1 MRTIMILLLCMSTSF
16 AIAQISSKAVEKNN
30 QAVKAVINHSDNPDS
45 LNKAISLLDEA
56 IAIEPSYKLAYGNK
70 AKYLMAL
77 GQKEKAL
84 RTFLEIE
91 ELASQ
96 DPYYLLEKGMLLEEN
111 AKQDLALKAY
121 KQATSLFEQRLK
133 DKPTEADLMNY
144 TMALFLRDNK
154 TYSLEEIEK
163 KYPKVFSASV
173 RQYMEMMNDI
183 YNKKKKRE
191 DAIHEMLGGRIR

>member
-16 AIAQISSKAVEKNN
+16 AIAQISPKAVEKNN
-30 QAVKAVINHSDNPDS
+30 QAVKAVINHSDDPDS

-70 AKYLMAL
+70 AKYLMGL

-84 RTFLEIE
+84 RTMLEIE

-154 TYSLEEIEK
+154 TYSLEEVEK

-173 RQYMEMMNDI
+173 RQFTEMMNRF
-183 YNKKKKRE
+183 YNKKRE
-191 DAIHEMLGGRIR
+191 DAIHEILGGR

>member
-1 MRTIMILLLCMSTSF
+1 MILLLCMSTSF
-16 AIAQISSKAVEKNN
+16 AIAQISPKAVEKNN
-30 QAVKAVINHSDNPDS
+30 QAVKAVINHSDDPDS

-70 AKYLMAL
+70 AKYLMGL

-84 RTFLEIE
+84 RTMLEIE

-154 TYSLEEIEK
+154 TYSLEEVEK

-173 RQYMEMMNDI
+173 RQFTEMMNRF
-183 YNKKKKRE
+183 YNKKRE
-191 DAIHEMLGGRIR
+191 DAIHEILGGR

>member
-16 AIAQISSKAVEKNN
+16 AIAQISPKAVEKNN
-30 QAVKAVINHSDNPDS
+30 QAVKAVVNHSDNPDS

-70 AKYLMAL
+70 AKYLMGL

-84 RTFLEIE
+84 RTMLEIE

-173 RQYMEMMNDI
+173 RQYMEMINDI
-183 YNKKKKRE
+183 YNNKKKRE
-191 DAIHEMLGGRIR
+191 DAIHEMLGGR